1 MSDGSTT
8 ETQTQDINQR
18 GREDKPLEVKKE
30 VRQMRKDGDGGV
42 VKAEPAEATA
52 TSNGDKAKNT
62 LIWIIKNLDK
72 KHTDTLLKSKQQQQ
86 NVNNI
91 TI

>member
-18 GREDKPLEVKKE
+18 GREEKTLEVKKE
-30 VRQMRKDGDGGV
+30 KKEVRQVRKDGDGGV

-72 KHTDTLLKSKQQQQ
+72 KHTDTLLKSKQQQK
-86 NVNNI
+86 NANN
-91 TI
+91 